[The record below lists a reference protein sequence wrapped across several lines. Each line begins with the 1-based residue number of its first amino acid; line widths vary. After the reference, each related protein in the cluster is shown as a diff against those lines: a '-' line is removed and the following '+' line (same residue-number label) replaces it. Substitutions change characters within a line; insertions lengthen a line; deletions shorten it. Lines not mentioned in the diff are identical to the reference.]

1 MIHIAAHVVT
11 PPQTDGDFEATQ
23 HQVSLAEAL
32 TLEVA
37 NDVCLK
43 VSFKG
48 QSITLDARLLY
59 AQPDMA
65 VGYLGLEDQIELV
78 WDSERFSARDAASSV
93 AERKGVTD
101 LTRYLF
107 LVAFDGED
115 IFFITRHQIVAP
127 PEGASHTPIV
137 RDGLEFMRPRQ
148 WVAAQRSAL
157 LSLSVKNKA
166 KRRLL
171 SQIKAEDSLAALEKQ
186 VDLLSQLVIAMAQ
199 SLPSDQRPTWL
210 DSFQANLSQDTSTQF
225 MGEVASVSDIHDHKT
240 RMRTLQAAY
249 FAQRGEVL

>member
-1 MIHIAAHVVT
+1 MIHIASQVVT
-11 PPQTDGDFEATQ
+11 QPQTDGDLEATQ
-23 HQVSLAEAL
+23 YQVSLAEAL

-48 QSITLDARLLY
+48 QAITLDARLLY

-107 LVAFDGED
+107 IVAFDGED

-148 WVAAQRSAL
+148 WVAAQRSEL
-157 LSLSVKNKA
+157 LSLIVKNKA

-186 VDLLSQLVIAMAQ
+186 VDLLSQLVMAMAQ

-210 DSFQANLSQDTSTQF
+210 DSFQTNLSQDTSTQF
-225 MGEVASVSDIHDHKT
+225 MGEVVSVADIHAHKT
-240 RMRTLQAAY
+240 RMRTLQSAY
-249 FAQRGEVL
+249 FAQRSEVL

>member
-1 MIHIAAHVVT
+1 MIHIAAQVVT
-11 PPQTDGDFEATQ
+11 QPQTDGDFEATQ

-48 QSITLDARLLY
+48 QAITLDARLLY

-107 LVAFDGED
+107 IVAFDGED

-137 RDGLEFMRPRQ
+137 RDGLDFMRPRQ

-157 LSLSVKNKA
+157 FSLSVKNKA

-171 SQIKAEDSLAALEKQ
+171 SQVKAEDSLAALEKQ
-186 VDLLSQLVIAMAQ
+186 VDLLSQLVITMAQ

-210 DSFQANLSQDTSTQF
+210 DSFQTNLSQDTSTQF
-225 MGEVASVSDIHDHKT
+225 MGEVVSVADIHAHKT
-240 RMRTLQAAY
+240 RMRTLQSAY
-249 FAQRGEVL
+249 FAQRSEVL

>member
-11 PPQTDGDFEATQ
+11 PPQTDGDFEAT
-23 HQVSLAEAL
+23 HYQVSLAEAL
-32 TLEVA
+32 KLEVA

-43 VSFKG
+43 VSFRG

-127 PEGASHTPIV
+127 PDGASHTPIV

-171 SQIKAEDSLAALEKQ
+171 SQVKAEDSLAALEKQ
-186 VDLLSQLVIAMAQ
+186 VDLLSQLVVAMAQ

>member
-1 MIHIAAHVVT
+1 MIHIAAQVVT
-11 PPQTDGDFEATQ
+11 QPQTEGDLEATQ
-23 HQVSLAEAL
+23 YQVSLAEAL

-48 QSITLDARLLY
+48 QAITLDARLLY

-107 LVAFDGED
+107 IVAFDGED

-186 VDLLSQLVIAMAQ
+186 IDLLSQLVISMAQ

-210 DSFQANLSQDTSTQF
+210 NSFQVNLSQDTSIQF
-225 MGEVASVSDIHDHKT
+225 MGEVVSVADIHAHKT
-240 RMRTLQAAY
+240 RMRTLQSAY
-249 FAQRGEVL
+249 FAQRSEVL

>member
-1 MIHIAAHVVT
+1 MIHIAAQVIT
-11 PPQTDGDFEATQ
+11 PPQTDGDLEATQ
-23 HQVSLAEAL
+23 YQVSLADAL

-171 SQIKAEDSLAALEKQ
+171 SQVKAEDSLAALEKQ

-210 DSFQANLSQDTSTQF
+210 NSFQVNLSQDTSTQF
-225 MGEVASVSDIHDHKT
+225 MGEVVSVADIQAHKT
-240 RMRTLQAAY
+240 RMRTLQSAY
-249 FAQRGEVL
+249 FAQRSEIL

>member
-48 QSITLDARLLY
+48 QSITLDACLLY

-171 SQIKAEDSLAALEKQ
+171 SQVKAEDSLAALEKQ
-186 VDLLSQLVIAMAQ
+186 VDLLSQLVVAMAQ

>member
-1 MIHIAAHVVT
+1 MIHIAAQVVT
-11 PPQTDGDFEATQ
+11 QPQTDGDLEATQ
-23 HQVSLAEAL
+23 YQVSLAEAL

-137 RDGLEFMRPRQ
+137 RDGLEFTRPRQ

-171 SQIKAEDSLAALEKQ
+171 SQVKAEDSLAALEKQ

-210 DSFQANLSQDTSTQF
+210 NSFQVNLSQDTSPQF

>member
-32 TLEVA
+32 KLEVA

-43 VSFKG
+43 VSFRG

-171 SQIKAEDSLAALEKQ
+171 SQVKAEDSLAALEKQ
-186 VDLLSQLVIAMAQ
+186 VDLLSQLVVAMAQ

>member
-1 MIHIAAHVVT
+1 MIHIAAQVVT
-11 PPQTDGDFEATQ
+11 QPQTDDDLEATQ
-23 HQVSLAEAL
+23 YQVSLAEAL

-48 QSITLDARLLY
+48 QAITLDARLLY

-107 LVAFDGED
+107 IVAFDGED

-171 SQIKAEDSLAALEKQ
+171 SQVKAEDSLAALEKQ
-186 VDLLSQLVIAMAQ
+186 VDLLSQLVITMAQ

-210 DSFQANLSQDTSTQF
+210 DSFQVNLSQDTSTQF
-225 MGEVASVSDIHDHKT
+225 MGEVVSVADIHAHKT
-240 RMRTLQAAY
+240 RMRTLQSAY
-249 FAQRGEVL
+249 FAQRSEVL

>member
-1 MIHIAAHVVT
+1 MIHIAAQVVT
-11 PPQTDGDFEATQ
+11 QPQTDGDFEAVQ
-23 HQVSLAEAL
+23 SQVHLADAL
-32 TLEVA
+32 TLEVV
-37 NDVCLK
+37 NEVCLK

-48 QSITLDARLLY
+48 QLITLDARLLY

-65 VGYLGLEDQIELV
+65 VGYLGLEDHIELV

-93 AERKGVTD
+93 ADRKGVTD

-127 PEGASHTPIV
+127 PEDASHTPIV

-148 WVAAQRSAL
+148 WLASQSSAL
-157 LSLSVKNKA
+157 GSLSVKNKA

-186 VDLLSQLVIAMAQ
+186 VDLLSQLVVAMAQ
-199 SLPSDQRPTWL
+199 SLPSDQRPTWV
-210 DSFQANLSQDTSTQF
+210 DSFQANLSKDTSTQF

-249 FAQRGEVL
+249 FAQRGEVI

>member
-1 MIHIAAHVVT
+1 MIHIAAQVVT
-11 PPQTDGDFEATQ
+11 QPQTDGDLEATQ
-23 HQVSLAEAL
+23 YQVSLAEAL

-48 QSITLDARLLY
+48 QAITLDARLLY
-59 AQPDMA
+59 AKPDMA

-107 LVAFDGED
+107 IVAFDGED

-171 SQIKAEDSLAALEKQ
+171 SQVKAEDSLAALEKQ
-186 VDLLSQLVIAMAQ
+186 VDLLSQLVMAMAQ

-210 DSFQANLSQDTSTQF
+210 DSFQTNLSQDTSTQF
-225 MGEVASVSDIHDHKT
+225 MGEVVSVADIHAHKT
-240 RMRTLQAAY
+240 RMRTLQSAY
-249 FAQRGEVL
+249 FAQRSEVL

>member
-1 MIHIAAHVVT
+1 MIHIGAQVVT
-11 PPQTDGDFEATQ
+11 QPQTDGDFEATQ
-23 HQVSLAEAL
+23 YQVSLAETL
-32 TLEVA
+32 TLEVV
-37 NDVCLK
+37 NEVCLK

-65 VGYLGLEDQIELV
+65 AGYLGLEDHIELV

-101 LTRYLF
+101 LTRYVF
-107 LVAFDGED
+107 IVAFDGDD

-148 WVAAQRSAL
+148 WVAAQRSEL
-157 LSLSVKNKA
+157 LSLIVKNKA

-210 DSFQANLSQDTSTQF
+210 DSFQVNLSQDTSTQF
-225 MGEVASVSDIHDHKT
+225 MGEVVSVADIHAHKT
-240 RMRTLQAAY
+240 RMRTLQSAY
-249 FAQRGEVL
+249 FAQRSEVL